1 MSGQRTSETPRRLN
15 GQPSS
20 NIDLE
25 MLTRALKDVE
35 YEDED
40 EPLFPKRS
48 VSILQVSRE
57 LSEYRNRAS
66 SRILRDS
73 YQ

>member
-1 MSGQRTSETPRRLN
+1 
-15 GQPSS
+15 
-20 NIDLE
+20 

-35 YEDED
+35 YEEEE
-40 EPLFPKRS
+40 EPLFPNKKP